1 MLVGEEGETMPDK
14 WWIFKFL
21 FFYLQLITPDTKVCT
36 SMHIFWLHD
45 DGDVI
50 SFSFIFVVCNDT
62 KKQNVPTTVVLSTRH
77 QSAEARAQY
86 GVNANVSRGFAN
98 NI

>member
-1 MLVGEEGETMPDK
+1 M
-14 WWIFKFL
+14 
-21 FFYLQLITPDTKVCT
+21 
-36 SMHIFWLHD
+36 
-45 DGDVI
+45 VI

-86 GVNANVSRGFAN
+86 GVNAMCPGGSQTTFETFVCKMSHKV
-98 NI
+98 